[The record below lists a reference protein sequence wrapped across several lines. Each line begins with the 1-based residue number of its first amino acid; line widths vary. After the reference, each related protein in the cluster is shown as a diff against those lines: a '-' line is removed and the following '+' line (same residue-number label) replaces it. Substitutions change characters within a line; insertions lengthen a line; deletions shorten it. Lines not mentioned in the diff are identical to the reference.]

1 MTSLFA
7 VATLI
12 SSCTK
17 DVEPEADNAAAT
29 IVTRAAGDT
38 PAPTAYIEVND
49 TNPLNVLMYRN
60 ADNTPFFKITKVF
73 AANIND
79 NGSEPC
85 LYLNDNVTKV
95 LVPSAGST
103 TTGHYKYVQ
112 PIVGARQGTAL
123 HPRQPQGCRSR
134 QPDGSQSGEVRRDS
148 GLGCRRVPARW
159 HRLRRRMVQVW
170 RKLQFPLVSIRVI
183 QRSGV
188 KTARETRCTFPQ

>member
-85 LYLNDNVTKV
+85 LYLNDNVTEV

-112 PIVGARQGTAL
+112 PIRQDGGKVLLSILGNHKGVGVGN
-123 HPRQPQGCRSR
+123 
-134 QPDGSQSGEVRRDS
+134 
-148 GLGCRRVPARW
+148 
-159 HRLRRRMVQVW
+159 
-170 RKLQFPLVSIRVI
+170 RKLRLTRFLDFLRNNLIAYS
-183 QRSGV
+183 QR
-188 KTARETRCTFPQ
+188 

>member
-85 LYLNDNVTKV
+85 LYLNDNVTEV

-103 TTGHYKYVQ
+103 TTGQYNYVQ
-112 PIVGARQGTAL
+112 PIVASFIAVMIGQDTLSWQKVLSAVLVFTGVYLVTQSK
-123 HPRQPQGCRSR
+123 SR
-134 QPDGSQSGEVRRDS
+134 EDMEKGKR
-148 GLGCRRVPARW
+148 
-159 HRLRRRMVQVW
+159 
-170 RKLQFPLVSIRVI
+170 
-183 QRSGV
+183 
-188 KTARETRCTFPQ
+188 

>member
-85 LYLNDNVTKV
+85 LYLNDNVTEV

-112 PIVGARQGTAL
+112 PIRQDGGKVLLSILGNHKGVGVGNLTE
-123 HPRQPQGCRSR
+123 
-134 QPDGSQSGEVRRDS
+134 GEVRRDS

>member
-85 LYLNDNVTKV
+85 LYLNDNVT
-95 LVPSAGST
+95 
-103 TTGHYKYVQ
+103 
-112 PIVGARQGTAL
+112 
-123 HPRQPQGCRSR
+123 
-134 QPDGSQSGEVRRDS
+134 
-148 GLGCRRVPARW
+148 
-159 HRLRRRMVQVW
+159 
-170 RKLQFPLVSIRVI
+170 
-183 QRSGV
+183 
-188 KTARETRCTFPQ
+188 